1 MATKTFTDYSTIIDA
16 EWCNDVD
23 AVVWDVLGGATT
35 DALALTALGVANHNL
50 VTVDASGNI
59 STTGDLTSVGSITAN
74 NNLTVAGYATVG
86 TNLTVNGNTTLGN
99 AAADTVTFNAA
110 TLTLNNTVAV
120 GGNLTASGT
129 ITSTG
134 TVDVSGATL
143 TLANDQISGDKI
155 HGGSISNFASTG
167 IDDNAASTVLTIDG
181 ANNILI
187 GAGTPATQLH
197 LLCAA
202 PILRF
207 EKTGGAYSQIDAN
220 SSVGSIELSAD
231 KGNTGAS
238 TIIQFAIDNAE
249 RARFDS
255 SGNFALG
262 TTSAQ
267 AKFHVQGTQQ
277 DAAQTLMRIGANNSS
292 SQFKALDVLVS
303 AGTPDAILAT
313 AASGTDPHLSFAIGS
328 STNVV
333 GRFENSTGDFYM
345 LDGATERVRLLKGA
359 GGIKFPATQAASSDA
374 NTLDDYEEG
383 TFTPVIYG
391 STTSGTGTYT
401 QQTGR
406 YLKVGN
412 TVFITLTVSWTGHT
426 GTGDFRIS
434 GLPFTSA
441 SGAHM
446 AVTVGQSNNVAL
458 SASNTIAAIIP
469 SATSEIYIQQVPVGG
484 GDTAAV
490 PIDTA
495 GALILSAHYNV

>member
-59 STTGDLTSVGSITAN
+59 
-74 NNLTVAGYATVG
+74 TVAA
-86 TNLTVNGNTTLGN
+86 
-99 AAADTVTFNAA
+99 
-110 TLTLNNTVAV
+110 

-207 EKTGGAYSQIDAN
+207 EKTGSAYSQIDAN

-238 TIIQFAIDNAE
+238 TIIQFSIDNAE

-292 SQFKALDVLVS
+292 SQLKVLDVLVS

-313 AASGTDPHLSFAIGS
+313 AATGTNPHLSFAVGS

-383 TFTPVIYG
+383 TFTPTIEG
-391 STTSGTGTYT
+391 STAAGTGTYST
-401 QQTGR
+401 QEGYYVKIGKLVTASIALGW
-406 YLKVGN
+406 
-412 TVFITLTVSWTGHT
+412 SAHT
-426 GTGDFRIS
+426 GTGDMQVA
-434 GLPFTSA
+434 GLPFASA
-441 SGAHM
+441 G
-446 AVTVGQSNNVAL
+446 NRR
-458 SASNTIAAIIP
+458 ASAAIGFCNALTFTSGNIP
-469 SATSEIYIQQVPVGG
+469 
-484 GDTAAV
+484 AAYLN
-490 PIDTA
+490 T
-495 GALILSAHYNV
+495 GSSRLILTQTVPGGASISVPMDNAATIWLTVSYEV